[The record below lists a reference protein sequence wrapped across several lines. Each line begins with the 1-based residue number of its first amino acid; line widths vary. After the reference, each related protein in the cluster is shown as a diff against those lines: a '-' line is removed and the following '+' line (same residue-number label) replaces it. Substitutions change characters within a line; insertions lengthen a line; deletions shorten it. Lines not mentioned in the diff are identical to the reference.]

1 MLEFYDFVIFGMF
14 AIVLGKTFFPT
25 EGSPALQALS
35 AFTVFAV
42 GYFARPFGGI
52 IFGHIGDKY
61 GRKKSFLLTILL
73 MGLAAFMIAILP
85 SYQNVGIIAP
95 LLFVILRIIQGA
107 AIGGEIPSAV
117 VFVKES
123 LLKHGGLACGII
135 VCFLQLLQL
144 AA

>member
-1 MLEFYDFVIFGMF
+1 
-14 AIVLGKTFFPT
+14 
-25 EGSPALQALS
+25 
-35 AFTVFAV
+35 
-42 GYFARPFGGI
+42 PFGGI

-107 AIGGEIPSAV
+107 AFGGEIPSAV
-117 VFVKES
+117 VLFKES
-123 LLKHGGLACGII
+123 LLNHGGLACGII
-135 VCFLQLLQL
+135 FCF
-144 AA
+144 